1 MITTLHR
8 GAAALFTTAALC
20 HCLPAQAVILSE
32 VRADAGGRWV
42 ELQNRGT
49 TSVNLS
55 QWSLHYATFT
65 PGWPQSYWWPF
76 PAGTTLQPGAFLRVN
91 WYQSAP
97 TGNATPGVLWTGTSP
112 YGFLF
117 GLGGEPL
124 QASRGAFGLLN
135 SQNNL
140 LMNTPSV
147 VVDWLSWGDHG
158 TPREWM
164 AIQQG
169 LWSTNR
175 QTPAIPTGSS
185 LARDP
190 ELLATAAFQDLQWF
204 LDNSP
209 TPNGPNVTGAVVQA
223 YGTPCALPG
232 NHLLGQPTLTTTA
245 LPLLGSASFGYSI
258 GNTTGIYGEFAVIG
272 FSAGAAPSGAPSILP
287 PYVGTPC
294 HEAIDVFQLVVTWL
308 VPTQILA
315 TDVPLS
321 LANLPPSAVGVALHA
336 QALVLDLLPNTFP
349 PYQGLTNA
357 VRVVIG
363 Q

>member
-1 MITTLHR
+1 MFTTLYR
-8 GAAALFTTAALC
+8 GTAAVLTTAALGAG
-20 HCLPAQAVILSE
+20 LPAQTILLSE
-32 VRADAGGRWV
+32 VRADVGGCWI
-42 ELQNRGT
+42 ELQNNGT
-49 TSVNLS
+49 TPVDLS

-65 PGWPQSYWWPF
+65 PGMPQSYWWAF
-76 PAGTTLQPGAFLRVN
+76 PNGTTLQPSAFLRVN
-91 WYQSAP
+91 WYQ
-97 TGNATPGVLWTGTSP
+97 TGPGGATPGQLWTGTSP

-124 QASRGAFGLLN
+124 HSARGALGLLN
-135 SQNNL
+135 SQNNT
-140 LMNTPSV
+140 LMNTPSI

-169 LWSTNR
+169 LWAADR
-175 QTPAIPTGSS
+175 QTPAIPAGSS

-190 ELLATAAFQDLQWF
+190 ELLTTAAFPDLQWF

-209 TPNGPNVTGAVVQA
+209 TPNGPNVTGASVQN

-245 LPLLGSASFGYSI
+245 LPLLGSTSFGYTI

-272 FSAGAAPSGAPSILP
+272 FGAAAAPAGAPSILP
-287 PYVGTPC
+287 NYVGTPC
-294 HEAIDVFQLVVTWL
+294 HEVIDPFLLVATWL
-308 VPTQILA
+308 VPTQIFS

-321 LANLPPSAVGVALHA
+321 LANLPPNAVGLALHA
-336 QALVLDLLPNTFP
+336 QALVLDLLPNAFP